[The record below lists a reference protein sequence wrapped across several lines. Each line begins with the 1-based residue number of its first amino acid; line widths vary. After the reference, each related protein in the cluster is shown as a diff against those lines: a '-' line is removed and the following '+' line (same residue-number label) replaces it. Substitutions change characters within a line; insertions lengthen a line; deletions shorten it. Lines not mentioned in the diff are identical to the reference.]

1 MNLLSSKT
9 ATQRGARPVHRAEAR
24 RRRVSVAVFAC
35 RVEARRRRSVSPNTS
50 ACPSAS
56 SLRNSVRSAIFIKLR
71 LNERSSRLGTAS
83 SKTAVAFINR
93 SKSHD
98 PLPNPQFPHPIAGY
112 CSLFTPIVAFLAPPG
127 VHFFADSFSLSC
139 RNLDEDRFSS
149 PNPQNPASNVFRPQ
163 FRRAEGKSRN
173 KHSGGS
179 WRATVPGGI
188 PRSAVSN
195 LIKVNRG

>member
-56 SLRNSVRSAIFIKLR
+56 SLRNSVRSAIFIKPR
-71 LNERSSRLGTAS
+71 LNERSSRIGTAS

-98 PLPNPQFPHPIAGY
+98 SLPNPQFPHPIVGY
-112 CSLFTPIVAFLAPPG
+112 CSLFTPIVAFLAHPG
-127 VHFFADSFSLSC
+127 YIFSPTLSRFPAVTLMKTGSRRRTPKTRLQTFFG
-139 RNLDEDRFSS
+139 
-149 PNPQNPASNVFRPQ
+149 PN
-163 FRRAEGKSRN
+163 
-173 KHSGGS
+173 SGA
-179 WRATVPGGI
+179 R
-188 PRSAVSN
+188 
-195 LIKVNRG
+195 KVNQGINIAGGVGAQRCPAEFPGRQYPT